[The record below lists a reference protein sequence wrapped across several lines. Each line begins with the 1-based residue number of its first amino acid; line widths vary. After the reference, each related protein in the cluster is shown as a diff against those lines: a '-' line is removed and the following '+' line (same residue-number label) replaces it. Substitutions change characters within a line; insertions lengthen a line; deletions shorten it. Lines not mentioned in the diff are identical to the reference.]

1 MNDGICGG
9 CGQEAVEDGAGGFQC
24 FDADEGVFSHN
35 VLDVIIEH
43 EVGIDKYASEPIEVK
58 VPKEV
63 GFMGPGGEGVED
75 ALYIRELGVSIVFEE
90 GSNVGVI
97 KEGIFPPLHVARELF
112 GDVFREGVFGCLYA
126 VFGDCG
132 SSAALASCAAARPSA
147 TFIGCLSHLPTSIKY
162 LFQIG

>member
-1 MNDGICGG
+1 
-9 CGQEAVEDGAGGFQC
+9 
-24 FDADEGVFSHN
+24 
-35 VLDVIIEH
+35 
-43 EVGIDKYASEPIEVK
+43 
-58 VPKEV
+58 
-63 GFMGPGGEGVED
+63 MGPGGEGVED

-132 SSAALASCAAARPSA
+132 SSAALASCASARPSA
-147 TFIGCLSHLPTSIKY
+147 TFIGCLSHLPTNIKY
-162 LFQIG
+162 LFPIG